1 LTAGDYP
8 DAPAFYTFV
17 IGASQFVANSG
28 DLGQGAGPISLGLT
42 GLPEAHHNAQH
53 DDPIPR
59 RTPTPLRSPRGA
71 SLRPTTVTLEL
82 PDVTKRPQKSA
93 AFYFAAWIQSEDRN
107 MKFDDFPAS
116 ALMNITT
123 RPPLVFVR
131 GEGSWLWDHEGK
143 RYLDFVQGWA
153 VNCLGHSPAVIT
165 NALVEQSRKLIT
177 PSPAFY
183 NEPSMRLA
191 KCIVEHSC
199 FQRVFFTN
207 SGAEANEGA
216 IKLARKWGAL
226 NKGGAYEIITFEDS
240 FHGRTLATMSA
251 SGKPQ
256 FRELF
261 EPKVPG
267 FPKAK
272 LNDLASVERLITDKT
287 VAVMLEPIQ
296 GETGVII
303 ATDGFMG
310 DLRALTQQR
319 GLLLIVDE
327 IQTGVGRT
335 GKLWGYEHSGV
346 VPDIMTL
353 GKGLG
358 GGVPLAALV
367 AKEKVSC
374 FEPGDQGGTFNGNPL
389 MAAVGC
395 AIMDVMLAPGFLQ
408 AVEERGAYLMK
419 GLSDLSAR
427 LGLGEVRGRG
437 LLVALD
443 LKHDIATRLVDIA
456 RDDGLL
462 LNAPRPNLLRFMPA
476 LTLSRE
482 ETDIMLTM
490 LEDGLRR
497 VMKS

>member
-1 LTAGDYP
+1 
-8 DAPAFYTFV
+8 
-17 IGASQFVANSG
+17 
-28 DLGQGAGPISLGLT
+28 
-42 GLPEAHHNAQH
+42 
-53 DDPIPR
+53 
-59 RTPTPLRSPRGA
+59 
-71 SLRPTTVTLEL
+71 
-82 PDVTKRPQKSA
+82 
-93 AFYFAAWIQSEDRN
+93 
-107 MKFDDFPAS
+107 MKFDDFPTKT
-116 ALMNITT
+116 LMEITT

-153 VNCLGHSPAVIT
+153 VNCLGHCPEVIT
-165 NALVEQSRKLIT
+165 NALAEQSRKLIT

-183 NEPSMRLA
+183 NEPSMQLA
-191 KCIVEHSC
+191 RRIVEHSC

-256 FRELF
+256 FRDLF

-272 LNDLASVERLITDKT
+272 LNDLASVEALITDKT
-287 VAVMLEPIQ
+287 VAIMLEPIQ

-303 ATDGFMG
+303 ATDAFMR
-310 DLRALTQQR
+310 DLRELTR
-319 GLLLIVDE
+319 KRDLLLIVDE

-346 VPDIMTL
+346 EPDIMTL

-367 AKEKVSC
+367 ATEKVSC

-395 AIMDVMLAPGFLQ
+395 AIMDVMLAPGFLGN
-408 AVEERGAYLMK
+408 VVERGAYLMK
-419 GLSDLSAR
+419 SLSALSAR
-427 LGLGEVRGRG
+427 HGLGEVRGRG

-443 LKHDIATRLVDIA
+443 LKKEIAPKVVEIA
-456 RDDGLL
+456 RDNGLL

-476 LTLSRE
+476 LNLSRE
-482 ETDIMLTM
+482 EIDIMLAM
-490 LEDGLRR
+490 LEEVVRQ
-497 VMKS
+497 VKET